1 MATKNKRT
9 FKPGETD
16 DAYFLK
22 LLIYLVLGMIWIKYN
37 GYVVFPLGLVIGLII
52 AQKDHFTIDR
62 KVEYAVM
69 LMAAVVGLMG
79 AGFFVNL
86 PPFLG

>member
-1 MATKNKRT
+1 MRDLDMPRCKYQ
-9 FKPGETD
+9 D
-16 DAYFLK
+16 IIAYLG
-22 LLIYLVLGMIWIKYN
+22 LVLG
-37 GYVVFPLGLVIGLII
+37 LLI
-52 AQKDHFTIDR
+52 AQKDHFAIDR